1 MDDKEL
7 RKLIREVHEEIKKT
21 KPVDAKSRKVLKK
34 LDKDLRALRDCPEN
48 ESVKVDEPVVRNL
61 QEARDHFEITHPGLT
76 RNLSK
81 LLNTLSTIG
90 I

>member
-48 ESVKVDEPVVRNL
+48 VPVKVDEPVVRNL
-61 QEARDHFEITHPGLT
+61 REARDHFEISHPGLT
-76 RNLSK
+76 QNLSK
-81 LLNTLSTIG
+81 LLTTLSTVG
-90 I
+90 V